1 MVRCYPYYVR
11 EFECEI
17 QRQVKLVYGLLHLN
31 LDLLVCVPMVLS
43 CLVKDLDN
51 KGLIED
57 SDIKDFRTFNSLV
70 SNFVMLNNLYVFDM
84 NSRRKFSEEKMY
96 YGSV

>member
-1 MVRCYPYYVR
+1 MVHCYPYYVR

-57 SDIKDFRTFNSLV
+57 SD
-70 SNFVMLNNLYVFDM
+70 LNKRLQDIQFIGLKLCYV
-84 NSRRKFSEEKMY
+84 E
-96 YGSV
+96 